1 MNLINIF
8 DGTLLTSPEN
18 GNLTIPFKHGQFL
31 IFDAGLPLGEEYI
44 IGVAYNMIV
53 PLIGTTAS
61 KSWETNEFLKTDEIV
76 RIPREFSDSDYEVYV
91 AILPSEEIPNF
102 RCYVVTSDVTQETI
116 SENLSQIQADIDLIL
131 QNQTTA
137 FNLQT
142 AIGVNELA
150 QNTALSILG
159 TGLAPLTAG
168 VSAGV
173 VPVLTGSQLLLLLPG

>member
-8 DGTLLTSPEN
+8 DGSLAPNTV
-18 GNLTIPFKHGQFL
+18 NLSTRFKHGQFL
-31 IFDAGLPLGEEYI
+31 VFDGNLPQGESYE
-44 IGVAYNMIV
+44 IGIALNAVI
-53 PLIGTTAS
+53 PLIGSTVLKTWS
-61 KSWETNEFLKTDEIV
+61 STEFLDTDEMIS
-76 RIPREFSDSDYEVYV
+76 IPKEFSESDYEFYV
-91 AILPSEEIPNF
+91 AFGCSFPISNF
-102 RCYVVTSDVTQETI
+102 RCYAITSDVTQETI
-116 SENLSQIQADIDLIL
+116 SEDLSQIQADIDLIL